1 MDSIFILQLIIV
13 PIIIITLG
21 SFMFNLYEYINR
33 VKTRLFPRFPLQTY
47 KQWYEMLRR
56 ASSPSNKIKGAVA
69 YLYPFVFLVFGIL
82 ITWLIPLGIVS
93 PYANH
98 PLSLILIL
106 FFFIVIPIMRAYMV
120 ISSDHEQNI
129 TVAKKDI
136 KKTAEYFLPI
146 LISILSILF
155 LMGHFLGDHSKIV
168 NITDIIAFQTS
179 ASIEVLGIKVPAFFI
194 FLNPFAFM
202 AFISAIVGYMRDTN
216 LDIDPDEEQVRYWNP
231 EKEFTGKRYLMIIIG
246 KCIELIFLISLPIS
260 LFIGSGQI
268 SDNIFLNSFVYF
280 ALLFVVLL
288 IIALIGHGKPRTI
301 VDRKLLYFVRTPFFL
316 ALLSIAF
323 TFYIINFDI
332 PMIALYIN

>member
-1 MDSIFILQLIIV
+1 MEFFFIVQLLLV
-13 PIIIITLG
+13 PIIIIALG
-21 SFMFNLYEYINR
+21 SFMYNLYEFINR

-56 ASSPSNKIKGAVA
+56 SSSPSNKIKGTVA

-82 ITWLIPLGIVS
+82 ISWLLPLGIVS

-106 FFFIVIPIMRAYMV
+106 FFFIVIPIMRSYMV

-155 LMGHFLGDHSKIV
+155 LMGHFLGDHDRIV

-179 ASIEVLGIKVPAFFI
+179 ATLNILGITVPALFM
-194 FLNPFAFM
+194 FLNPFAFL
-202 AFISAIVGYMRDTN
+202 AFISAVIGYMRDTN

-231 EKEFTGKRYLMIIIG
+231 EKEFTGRRFLMILIG

-280 ALLFVVLL
+280 ALLLALLL
-288 IIALIGHGKPRTI
+288 IIALIGHGKPRTFI
-301 VDRKLLYFVRTPFFL
+301 DRKILYFVRTPFFL

-323 TFYIINFDI
+323 TFFIINFDV
-332 PMIALYIN
+332 PMVVLNII